1 MANKFKVES
10 AKVKLNSIYEKRVS
24 IKKYEY
30 ERGVISSPSYPS
42 IYFNYEFLR
51 IGEHSLEIRMNIVVF
66 HDKKSDIH
74 CCLMTYGND
83 MILNDELVIACDYWI
98 NYLIKEGEYQP
109 PKTIKYLKNL
119 N

>member
-1 MANKFKVES
+1 MSNKFKVKS
-10 AKVKLNSIYEKRVS
+10 AKAKLNSIYEKRVS

-30 ERGVISSPSYPS
+30 EKGVISSSTYPS

-51 IGEHSLEIRMNIVVF
+51 IGEHSLEIRMDIVVY
-66 HDKKSDIH
+66 HYNKSDIH

-98 NYLIKEGEYQP
+98 NYLIKKGEYQS
-109 PKTIKYLKNL
+109 PKKYLKNL